1 MSGNETTKITAMM
14 MIEVL
19 GRPKEHLI
27 ETLKDLI
34 KKIGEEKGVKVVD
47 FKIKEPTLAKDQ
59 KDLYTTFAEIEVEVD
74 QPQILSVLMF
84 KYMPAHIDVIEPENI
99 RLTNNSFADILSE
112 LTRRLHGYEEI
123 VRVMQAEKKM
133 LENQMNKDKK
143 E

>member
-34 KKIGEEKGVKVVD
+34 EKIGKEKKVKVVD

-59 KDLYTTFAEIEVEVD
+59 KDLYTTFAEIEIEVE
-74 QPQILSVLMF
+74 QPQILSILMF
-84 KYMPAHIDVIEPENI
+84 KYMPAHIEIIEPERI
-99 RLTNNSFADILSE
+99 MLTNNGFADILSE

-123 VRVMQAEKKM
+123 VRVMQAEKKI
-133 LENQMNKDKK
+133 LENQLRKAK

>member
-34 KKIGEEKGVKVVD
+34 KKIGEEKGVKVTD
-47 FKIKEPTLAKDQ
+47 FKIKEPTLVKDQ
-59 KDLYTTFAEIEVEVD
+59 KDLYTTFAEIEVDVD
-74 QPQILSVLMF
+74 QPQILSILMF

-99 RLTNNSFADILSE
+99 RLTNNGFADILSE
-112 LTRRLHGYEEI
+112 LTRRLHRYEEI
-123 VRVMQAEKKM
+123 VRVLQAEKNM
-133 LENQMNKDKK
+133 LENQLKK
-143 E
+143 SKE